1 MAPNGKPIFP
11 KVFVGI
17 KSVKQ
22 TSPRVSTCCYCRSRE
37 PLLDTG
43 FERIVPVLL
52 AVAAAGLGWG
62 AVRLK
67 RRLGQSERER
77 RRATDELNRR
87 LSELLS
93 VRELFHVLSG
103 SLHVDRIAEQ
113 VARYAMRFLN
123 AQGALVALA
132 ADGGSGGRGGGGE
145 VDGGHGGGRGSGA
158 AREGGRG
165 PLHVAAAVRG

>member
-1 MAPNGKPIFP
+1 M
-11 KVFVGI
+11 
-17 KSVKQ
+17 
-22 TSPRVSTCCYCRSRE
+22 
-37 PLLDTG
+37 DTG

-103 SLHVDRIAEQ
+103 SLRKSVSPPRSLWNSLG
-113 VARYAMRFLN
+113 F
-123 AQGALVALA
+123 
-132 ADGGSGGRGGGGE
+132 
-145 VDGGHGGGRGSGA
+145 
-158 AREGGRG
+158 
-165 PLHVAAAVRG
+165 AV

>member
-1 MAPNGKPIFP
+1 M
-11 KVFVGI
+11 
-17 KSVKQ
+17 
-22 TSPRVSTCCYCRSRE
+22 
-37 PLLDTG
+37 DTG

-132 ADGGSGGRGGGGE
+132 AHGGSGGRGLRPIPR
-145 VDGGHGGGRGSGA
+145 VVSGYDRSPGWGLRSNSTLERPR
-158 AREGGRG
+158 ART
-165 PLHVAAAVRG
+165 VAVRRGIIGHRAA